1 MIPAAQIKNPEVRE
15 LADEASSFVAS
26 QSWCRRVT
34 AVRLAWACA
43 GVLGVFQV
51 DLQPA
56 RAEVD
61 STLWVVVGDL
71 PPAYLVLDESPTWKD
86 ALRGY
91 VAEMSRWVHAV
102 KHGLPLDDVIPVA
115 AEPSHE
121 HADMLA
127 SRLAFI
133 ETEIIEAANG
143 EIDSDT

>member
-1 MIPAAQIKNPEVRE
+1 MIPASQIKNPEV
-15 LADEASSFVAS
+15 LALANEASAFISS
-26 QSWCRRVT
+26 QAWCKKVT

-51 DLQPA
+51 DLQPTSA
-56 RAEVD
+56 DVD

-71 PPAYLVLDESPTWKD
+71 PPAYLVLDQSPSWKD

-91 VAEMSRWVHAV
+91 VAEMSLWVRAV
-102 KHGLPLDDVIPVA
+102 KGGLPLEDLIPVA

-121 HADMLA
+121 HAEMLA

-133 ETEIIEAANG
+133 EARIISAGDGDVEG
-143 EIDSDT
+143 DT